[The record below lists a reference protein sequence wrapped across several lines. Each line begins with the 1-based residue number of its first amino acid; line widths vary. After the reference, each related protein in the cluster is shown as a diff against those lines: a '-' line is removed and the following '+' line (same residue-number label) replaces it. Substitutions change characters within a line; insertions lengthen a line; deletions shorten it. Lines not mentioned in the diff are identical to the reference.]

1 MRWLASYSVLAK
13 IVAVV
18 WIVLTVLYNHNGEFH
33 RIIYANFNHLPLLV
47 QEITELIVI
56 PLAIAIGH
64 QWVRPTAGVR

>member
-1 MRWLASYSVLAK
+1 MRWLASYTVLSK

-18 WIVLTVLYNHNGEFH
+18 WIVLTLLYNHNAAFH
-33 RIIYANFNHLPLLV
+33 HTIYSNFNHLPLLV

-64 QWVRPTAGVR
+64 QWVRPTVP

>member
-18 WIVLTVLYNHNGEFH
+18 WIGLTLLYNHNAEFH
-33 RIIYANFNHLPLLV
+33 HTIYSNFNHLPALV
-47 QEITELIVI
+47 EEIIEIIVI

-64 QWVRPTAGVR
+64 QWVRPTVH